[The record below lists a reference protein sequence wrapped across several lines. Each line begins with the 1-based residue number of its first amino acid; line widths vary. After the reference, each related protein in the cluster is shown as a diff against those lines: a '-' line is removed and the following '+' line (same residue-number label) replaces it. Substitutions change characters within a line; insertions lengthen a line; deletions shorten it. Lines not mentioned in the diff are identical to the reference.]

1 MWAGALD
8 AMRRLL
14 SGSVPLW
21 VLLAVLLLR
30 VFDPAPVEQIRNLVF
45 DTYQSIEARPYDPRL
60 PVRIVAIDDESLAR
74 LGQWPWPRTL
84 VAGLVD
90 RLAAA
95 GAAVIAFDVVFAE
108 PDRSSPERV
117 LPSWPATPEVRAL
130 RDNLA
135 ALPSHDGVLAEAM
148 GRARVVT
155 GFVLTDGVPAG
166 TPATKAGFALAGDD
180 PKPFV
185 PAFTSAATNLG
196 ALEAAALG
204 NGAFNPTPDR
214 DQVMRRIPLVLRLGE
229 TLYPTLAVEALR
241 VAQGATT
248 NLIKSSG
255 ASGVLAFGA
264 QTGIS
269 AIRIGQSV
277 VPTDRHGR
285 LVAHFTRSA
294 PERYIPAWRVLDP
307 GFDAERVAGRIVFVG
322 TSAPGL
328 FDMRATSLDPA
339 VPGVEIHAQVVEQI
353 LSEAFLHR
361 PDFATGAELA
371 YMLVL
376 GLALVFLLP
385 RYGAVPGLLLGL
397 SATALVVGGSWL
409 AYDRRGWLLDPV
421 FPSFVVVFVF
431 LSSTVVSFLRSEAQR
446 RQVRGAFSRYMS
458 PALVAQLCAHP
469 ERLKLGG
476 EMREMTLL
484 FCDIRGFTT
493 ISEQFDAEGLT
504 RFINRFLTPMTAIIL
519 DARGTIDKY
528 MGDCIMAFWNAPL
541 DDPEHARHA
550 CRAALDMM
558 ARLAELNEQWR
569 IEAERDGKRYF
580 PVEVGVGLNT
590 GVCCVGNMGSEQR
603 FDYSVLG
610 DDVNLASR
618 LEGQTKAY
626 GLDIILGEN
635 TRAAAADF
643 AAIEVDL
650 IRVKGKTRPIRI
662 YALLGD
668 GTVGTGEAFQ
678 ALAAR
683 HRDFLDTYRA
693 GRWQA
698 AGTLLVECRAVAEAR
713 LEALYALY
721 AERLAAY
728 AKTPPPAD
736 WDGVYVATTK

>member
-1 MWAGALD
+1 
-8 AMRRLL
+8 MRRLL
-14 SGSVPLW
+14 SVFAPLW

-45 DTYQSIEARPYDPRL
+45 DTYQQIEERPYDPRL

-84 VAGLVD
+84 VARLVD

-130 RDNLA
+130 RDSLA

-155 GFVLTDGVPAG
+155 GFVLTNGAATSPPAVR
-166 TPATKAGFALAGDD
+166 ARFALAGDD

-185 PAFTSAATNLG
+185 PSFTSAVTNLG
-196 ALEAAALG
+196 GLEAAALG

-229 TLYPTLAVEALR
+229 SLYPTLAVEALR
-241 VAQGATT
+241 VAQGAAT

-264 QTGIS
+264 HTGIS
-269 AIRIGQSV
+269 AVRIGQSV
-277 VPTDRHGR
+277 IPTDRHGR
-285 LVAHFTRSA
+285 LLAHFTESTPA
-294 PERYIPAWRVLDP
+294 RYIPAWQVLEP
-307 GFDAERVAGRIVFVG
+307 GFEAERVAGRIVFVG
-322 TSAPGL
+322 TNAPGL
-328 FDMRATSLDPA
+328 FDMRATARDPA

-353 LSEAFLHR
+353 LSGAFLHR

-385 RYGAVPGLLLGL
+385 RYGATPGLLLGL
-397 SATALVVGGSWL
+397 AATVVVIGGSWL
-409 AYDRRGWLLDPV
+409 AYDRRGWLFDPV
-421 FPSFVVVFVF
+421 FPTFVVVFVF
-431 LSSTVVSFLRSEAQR
+431 LSSTVISFLRSEAQR

-458 PALVAQLCAHP
+458 PALVEQLCAHP

-504 RFINRFLTPMTAIIL
+504 GFINRFLTPMTAIIL
-519 DARGTIDKY
+519 EARGTIDKY

-541 DDPEHARHA
+541 DDPHHARHA

-558 ARLAELNEQWR
+558 AGLAELNDEWR
-569 IEAERDGKRYF
+569 VQAERDGKRYF

-590 GVCCVGNMGSEQR
+590 GPCCVGNMGSEQR

-635 TRAAAADF
+635 TRAEASDF
-643 AAIEVDL
+643 ATLEVDL
-650 IRVKGKTRPIRI
+650 IRVKGKTRPVRI

-668 GTVGTGEAFQ
+668 EVVESSEAFQ

-693 GRWQA
+693 GQWQA
-698 AGTLLVECRAVAEAR
+698 AGALLADCRASAGAP

-721 AERLAAY
+721 GERLEAY
-728 AKTPPPAD
+728 REDPPPAD
-736 WDGVYVATTK
+736 WDGVYVAKTK